1 MRWYSYIL
9 LGVIMLMVVGI
20 SVLIGA
26 MIWFFAV
33 SDSFSLEE
41 YVVEFRVEDF
51 KSGDVLE
58 VRVGSISKERHLY
71 KNDNFIEVVSKV
83 KSKPRGILEI
93 TDVEESYDLV
103 SNLAPVSDFTWEA
116 TLYDSARYVSFLK
129 LKGYKIIRKV
139 SSPTYVELIMESSK
153 VRKRLIIFD
162 NSIMVGDLASD
173 AKLTSL
179 EDYIKMYYKEVSF
192 SD

>member
-26 MIWFFAV
+26 MIWFFGI

-58 VRVGSISKERHLY
+58 VRVGSSSKERHLY
-71 KNDNFIEVVSKV
+71 KNDNFVEVVSKV

-93 TDVEESYDLV
+93 TDVEEVYDLV

-129 LKGYKIIRKV
+129 SKGYKIIRKV
-139 SSPTYVELIMESSK
+139 SSPTYIELIMESSK
-153 VRKRLIIFD
+153 ARKRLIIFD

-173 AKLTSL
+173 AKLPSL
-179 EDYIKMYYKEVSF
+179 EDYIKMYKEVSF